1 MTFLILLNEN
11 TTNAPKTWVNL
22 VNSVIEEQPTG
33 DYLVYCNGMTFQ
45 TTDLRSRSLVRRY
58 LTKYSID
65 LTPEEKEAL
74 DKLIE
79 NLK

>member
-22 VNSVIEEQPTG
+22 VNSVIEEQLTG

-45 TTDLRSRSLVRRY
+45 TTDLRSRFLVRRY
-58 LTKYSID
+58 LTKYSVD

-74 DKLIE
+74 QKLIE
-79 NLK
+79 SLK